1 MKYVYYNDEK
11 ILCITKTLHKN
22 TTASY
27 KIVEDDFDMSSEM
40 EDENGEV
47 VKLENS
53 ISVQDF
59 LAKFD
64 SNYIA
69 SRVNEYP
76 SIEEQLDMLY
86 HGGYDSWRNAIQE
99 IKNKYP
105 KS

>member
-11 ILCITKTLHKN
+11 ILCITKKMHKN
-22 TTASY
+22 ATAKY
-27 KIVEDDFDMSSEM
+27 KIVEDDFDMSSEI
-40 EDENGEV
+40 EDENGEMI
-47 VKLENS
+47 KLENS
-53 ISVQDF
+53 ISVEDF

-64 SNYIA
+64 ADYIA

-86 HGGYDSWRNAIQE
+86 HNGYDSWKSAIQE